1 MFLLSPLR
9 PFKTLSLF
17 STNSS
22 LFLLQKTHPRTIID
36 LAGSEVKFDERG
48 DGLGRYNI
56 YNFRQV
62 KPRIAPRLEANNL
75 KAAAIGEN
83 DLQQPAEVGPSLQ
96 TTNDSINGPSGVDGV
111 ELISESDAIS
121 SSSSLPSST
130 SSQHNSNINELNTL
144 NDNNS
149 NQDQTG
155 GVTGDAS
162 LQVDGAGQMVGIT
175 QVEHIYTSNVEFE
188 YSSIGRWTESDY
200 YLQLNDIEFIQG
212 DKLIPES
219 YCSRPCELGQAK
231 IMRAGDH
238 CCWICKTCAPYEFLP
253 DEFNCRDC
261 GIGRWPIQNKTS
273 CFDLP
278 QKYLR
283 WDSIYS
289 LMSLSIACLGI
300 GLTIFVSII
309 FIKYLDTPV
318 VKASGREL
326 SFILLAGI
334 AFCHLSTFVLL
345 SKPTTFICGSQRFLV
360 SKIDDHK

>member
-1 MFLLSPLR
+1 M
-9 PFKTLSLF
+9 
-17 STNSS
+17 
-22 LFLLQKTHPRTIID
+22 
-36 LAGSEVKFDERG
+36 AGSEVKFDERG

-62 KPRIAPRLEANNL
+62 KPRIAPRLQANNL
-75 KAAAIGEN
+75 KTTFGEN
-83 DLQQPAEVGPSLQ
+83 DPQQPAEIGSGLQ
-96 TTNDSINGPSGVDGV
+96 NGNDSINSPFVDGV
-111 ELISESDAIS
+111 ELISEGDGILS
-121 SSSSLPSST
+121 SSSSLPSLT
-130 SSQHNSNINELNTL
+130 SSQNTNNNALNTL

-149 NQDQTG
+149 NLDQNG
-155 GVTGDAS
+155 GVSEDAS
-162 LQVDGAGQMVGIT
+162 LQVDEAGQSNA

-200 YLQLNDIEFIQG
+200 FLQLNDIEFIQG

-289 LMSLSIACLGI
+289 LISLSIACLGI
-300 GLTIFVSII
+300 ALTIFVSII

-360 SKIDDHK
+360 SIYKIPFFEMINLQTDSFYRMSKF

>member
-1 MFLLSPLR
+1 M
-9 PFKTLSLF
+9 
-17 STNSS
+17 
-22 LFLLQKTHPRTIID
+22 
-36 LAGSEVKFDERG
+36 AGSEVKFDERG

-62 KPRIAPRLEANNL
+62 KPRIAPRIQGASLQANNL
-75 KAAAIGEN
+75 KTAIGETDQLPTEN
-83 DLQQPAEVGPSLQ
+83 GSGSGPNANES
-96 TTNDSINGPSGVDGV
+96 TNNSFLDGA
-111 ELISESDAIS
+111 ELIPESDGTLSSS
-121 SSSSLPSST
+121 SSSSLPISNSSY
-130 SSQHNSNINELNTL
+130 NSMVEQNDNNNN

-149 NQDQTG
+149 QDQ
-155 GVTGDAS
+155 GVSGGDAS
-162 LQVDGAGQMVGIT
+162 LQVQEGAGQNFPT

-219 YCSRPCELGQAK
+219 YCSKPCELGQAK

-238 CCWICKTCAPYEFLP
+238 CCWICKTCLPFEFLP

-289 LMSLSIACLGI
+289 LISLSIACLGI
-300 GLTIFVSII
+300 ALTIFVSII

-345 SKPTTFICGSQRFLV
+345 SKPTIFICGSQRFLV
-360 SKIDDHK
+360 SKNKRIEIKKG

>member
-1 MFLLSPLR
+1 M
-9 PFKTLSLF
+9 
-17 STNSS
+17 
-22 LFLLQKTHPRTIID
+22 
-36 LAGSEVKFDERG
+36 AGSEVKFDERG

-62 KPRIAPRLEANNL
+62 KPRIAPRIQGASLQANNL
-75 KAAAIGEN
+75 KTAIGETDQLPTEN
-83 DLQQPAEVGPSLQ
+83 GSGSGSGLNA
-96 TTNDSINGPSGVDGV
+96 NDSINNSFLDGA
-111 ELISESDAIS
+111 ELIPESDGTLS
-121 SSSSLPSST
+121 SSSMPISNSS
-130 SSQHNSNINELNTL
+130 HNSIGQ
-144 NDNNS
+144 NDNNNNNNNNS
-149 NQDQTG
+149 QDQV
-155 GVTGDAS
+155 GVSGGDAS
-162 LQVDGAGQMVGIT
+162 LQVQEGAGQNFAA

-238 CCWICKTCAPYEFLP
+238 CCWICKTCAPFEFLP
-253 DEFNCRDC
+253 DEFSCRDC

-289 LMSLSIACLGI
+289 LISLSIACLGI
-300 GLTIFVSII
+300 ALTIFVSII

-360 SKIDDHK
+360 SKRGNKIVMMH

>member
-1 MFLLSPLR
+1 M
-9 PFKTLSLF
+9 
-17 STNSS
+17 
-22 LFLLQKTHPRTIID
+22 
-36 LAGSEVKFDERG
+36 AGSEVKFDERG

-62 KPRIAPRLEANNL
+62 KPRIAPRIQGSSSGGADTSST
-75 KAAAIGEN
+75 AA
-83 DLQQPAEVGPSLQ
+83 
-96 TTNDSINGPSGVDGV
+96 NDSINGLFVDGV
-111 ELISESDAIS
+111 ELISDTG
-121 SSSSLPSST
+121 L
-130 SSQHNSNINELNTL
+130 
-144 NDNNS
+144 DNNS
-149 NQDQTG
+149 SNQDSSNG
-155 GVTGDAS
+155 NGNNHVELGVAGDNTQIEAS
-162 LQVDGAGQMVGIT
+162 LPASSAAASNAAS

-212 DKLIPES
+212 DRLIPES

-289 LMSLSIACLGI
+289 LISLSIACLGI
-300 GLTIFVSII
+300 ALTVFVTII

-360 SKIDDHK
+360 SC